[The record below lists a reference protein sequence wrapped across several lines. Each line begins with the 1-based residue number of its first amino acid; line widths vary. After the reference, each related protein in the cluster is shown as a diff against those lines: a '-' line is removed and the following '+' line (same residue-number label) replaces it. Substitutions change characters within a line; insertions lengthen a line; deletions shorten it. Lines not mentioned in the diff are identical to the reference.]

1 MAKNALNFSPFI
13 FGLVFLVWI
22 AFISEEGGGVKGQR
36 FSSCS
41 PGNPFRYRVQQD
53 TCLGC
58 NSYCNSLELLGDS
71 LNSGVKWGTCFWIA
85 ALKHVSHNF
94 CVCCV
99 V

>member
-1 MAKNALNFSPFI
+1 MAKNAFIFSPFFVSI
-13 FGLVFLVWI
+13 LFLVGI
-22 AFISEEGGGVKGQR
+22 AFFSEEGGGVRGEI

-41 PGNPFRYRVQQD
+41 PGNPFGYRVQQD

-58 NSYCNSLELLGDS
+58 NSYCDSLELHGNS
-71 LNSGVKWGTCFWIA
+71 LNSGVKWGTCFLVA
-85 ALKHVSHNF
+85 ALERVTHYI